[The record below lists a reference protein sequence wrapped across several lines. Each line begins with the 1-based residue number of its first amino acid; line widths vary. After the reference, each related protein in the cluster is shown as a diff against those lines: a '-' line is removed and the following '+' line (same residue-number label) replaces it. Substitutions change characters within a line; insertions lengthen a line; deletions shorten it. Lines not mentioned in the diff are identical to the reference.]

1 MDYTETEFHKTSSI
15 RPRCGKDCLFYLDG
29 QDSEENLERKLREPS
44 DFPLTI
50 KFTFE
55 KLKMIEN

>member
-1 MDYTETEFHKTSSI
+1 MGYTETEFRKTQSI
-15 RPRCGKDCLFYLDG
+15 RPRCGKDCLFDLDG
-29 QDSEENLERKLREPS
+29 QDSEENVGSFLKEPS

-55 KLKMIEN
+55 ILKMIEN